1 MNKERVT
8 IINNINMMQSIIMAS
23 NKNQLSI
30 DTKMPMIKLLEIQ
43 SSLLPAYNLMVKEKN
58 N

>member
-30 DTKMPMIKLLEIQ
+30 DTKIPMIKLLEIQ
-43 SSLLPAYNLMVKEKN
+43 SSLLPAYILIVKEKRN
-58 N
+58 